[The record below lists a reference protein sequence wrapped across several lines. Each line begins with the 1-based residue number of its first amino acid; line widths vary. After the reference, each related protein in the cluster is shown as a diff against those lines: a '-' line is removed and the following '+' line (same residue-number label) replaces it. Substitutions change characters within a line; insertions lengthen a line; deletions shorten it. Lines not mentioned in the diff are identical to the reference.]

1 MSEKIGMQLYTL
13 RELLQTP
20 ADIARTFPALAKI
33 GFRAVQVSGIG
44 KIAPDE
50 LKKIADDNGLK
61 IVATHISYD
70 RLTGELD
77 KVIEEHKLWN
87 CEQIA
92 VPSLPQKYR
101 TGADGYK
108 AFAKEMSSL
117 GEKLADKG
125 ITFSYH
131 NHAFEFQKFDGK
143 TGFELIYENSDP
155 KYFQAELD
163 TYWVQYGGGDV
174 RYWCE
179 KLAGRLPLLH
189 AKDYGIVDGKPTY
202 MEVGEGNLN
211 WPGILQICEHAG
223 VKWYLIEQDVCPGD
237 PLDSARISYNNLK
250 NLLEGI
256 P

>member
-13 RELLQTP
+13 RDILQTP
-20 ADIARTFPALAKI
+20 ADIAKTFQALAQI
-33 GFRAVQVSGIG
+33 GYQAVQVSGIG
-44 KIAPDE
+44 KIPPKD

-61 IVATHISYD
+61 IVATHIAYD
-70 RLTGELD
+70 RLISELD

-87 CEQIA
+87 CDQIA
-92 VPSLPQKYR
+92 VPLLPEKFR
-101 TGADGYK
+101 TDADGYK
-108 AFAKEMSSL
+108 SFAKEMSAI
-117 GEKLADKG
+117 GEKLLAEG

-131 NHAFEFQKFDGK
+131 NHAFEFQKFEGK

-163 TYWVQYGGGDV
+163 TYWVQFGGGDV

-179 KLAGRLPLLH
+179 KLSDRLPLLH
-189 AKDYGIVDGKPTY
+189 AKDYGIIDGNPTY

-211 WPGILQICEHAG
+211 WQGILEICERAG
-223 VKWYLIEQDVCPGD
+223 VKWYLVEQDICPGD

-250 NLLEGI
+250 KLLG
-256 P
+256 